1 MAGAGGK
8 ARLLNLDAFVPRAVE
23 LELGGTVYRIPGA
36 SLTAELILGIQ
47 VLAGKMEEEDP
58 GAVADLT
65 DILDRILG
73 TATPPLTVQDLPVQ
87 AIGPV
92 ALFLMQQASGVL
104 EEEEEEEEPGPP
116 PRRRAAAKRPAGRT
130 TSRSRRSTGSG

>member
-23 LELGGTVYRIPGA
+23 LELGGQTYRIPGSA
-36 SLTAELILGIQ
+36 LTAELILGIQ

-73 TATPPLTVQDLPVQ
+73 AATPPLTVQDLPVQ

-104 EEEEEEEEPGPP
+104 EEEEEEPGPP